1 MKRYLNIFLILA
13 VVSFLCE
20 SDFILAQETKHLNK
34 IITRTQ
40 KTPAAAVFSDIESA
54 IAQGNV
60 AQLSKYFSPHTYF
73 SLSNGVSG
81 YYSSNQAY
89 YLIEDFF
96 RIFRVTSF
104 RFQNIQVDDE
114 NPYATG
120 VYSFEFKGK
129 KDASQVYISLKYSS
143 KNWKITQITI
153 N

>member
-1 MKRYLNIFLILA
+1 MNRYLNII
-13 VVSFLCE
+13 
-20 SDFILAQETKHLNK
+20 FIFVLVNVIGGTFFIFPQETKHLNK
-34 IITRTQ
+34 IITRIQ
-40 KTPAAAVFSDIESA
+40 KAPAASVFSDIESA

-60 AQLSKYFSPHTYF
+60 VQLSKYFSPHTYF

-81 YYSSNQAY
+81 YYSSNQAF

-96 RIFRVTSF
+96 RIYKVTSF
-104 RFQNIQVDDE
+104 RFQNIQADDE
-114 NPYATG
+114 YPYATG
-120 VYSFEFKGK
+120 VYTYEFKGK